1 MSLTAKIV
9 DSLDEIPAIEW
20 NKLIPDSNPF
30 IRHEFLAGLER
41 YNCLDSH
48 GWSPAHIV
56 IYDNKIIVAAMP
68 MYIKTNSTGE
78 FVFDWSW
85 AEAFQNAGGEYYP
98 KLVSAIPFAPVAG
111 PRILIDPKVHNMDA
125 LIDLLISSVCY
136 TAEHNN
142 FSSFHCLFPDES
154 QLVLFENYK
163 MNLRMSCQ
171 YHWFNNNYNSFDEF
185 LDTLD
190 SKHRKNIKRERK
202 SVFDQNIQ
210 IEFLKGNEISEQQWN
225 TFYKFYCSTFYRK
238 WGEPRLTLN
247 FFLSM
252 SEFMPESTILI
263 LAKKNNQYIA
273 GAYAMCSNDTLYGRH
288 WGCSNRY
295 NNLHFELCYYQTI
308 EYCIRNGLKCLN
320 AGAQGEHKISRGF
333 IPVKTWSLHWIR
345 NDHFRNAV
353 KRFLV
358 QETEYI
364 EQYMN
369 NMQLHLP
376 YKNSL

>member
-1 MSLTAKIV
+1 MSLSVKIV
-9 DSLDEIPAIEW
+9 DSLDEIPALDW

-30 IRHEFLAGLER
+30 IKHEFLAGLER
-41 YNCLDSH
+41 NNCLAGH

-56 IYDNKIIVAAMP
+56 IYDNKNLVAAMP

-85 AEAFQNAGGEYYP
+85 AEAYQNAGGEYYP
-98 KLVSAIPFAPVAG
+98 KLLSAIPFAPVTG
-111 PRILIDPKVHNMDA
+111 PRILFNPKVNNIDE
-125 LIDLLISSVCY
+125 LTDLLFSSVFY
-136 TAEHNN
+136 TAENN
-142 FSSFHCLFPDES
+142 NYSSFHCLFPDNS
-154 QLVLFENYK
+154 QLELFEKYN
-163 MNLRMSCQ
+163 MDLRMNCQ
-171 YHWFNNNYNSFDEF
+171 YHWFNKNYTCFDEF

-202 SVFDQNIQ
+202 SVYDQNIE
-210 IEFLKGNEISEQQWN
+210 IEILKGNEISEHQWDI
-225 TFYKFYCSTFYRK
+225 FYKFYCSTFYRK
-238 WGEPRLTLN
+238 WGEPRLTLQ
-247 FFLSM
+247 FFQSLSLY
-252 SEFMPESTILI
+252 MPESTLLM
-263 LAKKNNQYIA
+263 LARKNNRYIA

-288 WGCSNRY
+288 WGCSNWY

-345 NDHFRNAV
+345 NNQFRNAV
-353 KRFLV
+353 KQFLL

-376 YKNSL
+376 YKNPL